1 MIGRK
6 SLEVRNTEDKNT
18 HCQITVLLKTSNGSS
33 LPTEYKQY
41 ILKLIL
47 KTLHFMTF
55 SSFPIQPLVCTHEPS
70 ALTITDY
77 YFPTTTFIFL
87 LLECPPPPPH
97 FYLAIIYLFWI
108 AQLQYC
114 FSVLL
119 SSILILPSYSEEF
132 CVFFCDSAYSVN
144 IILHDSFI

>member
-87 LLECPPPPPH
+87 LLECPPHLIFTQQSPIYSGLPNCNTASL
-97 FYLAIIYLFWI
+97 FYFPQSSSSHPIQKNFVYSSVI
-108 AQLQYC
+108 A
-114 FSVLL
+114 
-119 SSILILPSYSEEF
+119 LIL
-132 CVFFCDSAYSVN
+132 
-144 IILHDSFI
+144 

>member
-6 SLEVRNTEDKNT
+6 PLEVRNTEGKNT

-87 LLECPPPPPH
+87 LLECPPTS
-97 FYLAIIYLFWI
+97 F
-108 AQLQYC
+108 
-114 FSVLL
+114 
-119 SSILILPSYSEEF
+119 LPSNHLF
-132 CVFFCDSAYSVN
+132 
-144 IILHDSFI
+144 ILDFPTAILLLCFTFLNPHPPILFRRILCILL